1 MEQIP
6 DTLQQVIADFLL
18 FLPKLLSAMVIF
30 AATLYLA
37 NLISSIIRRM
47 MDRRRAEPGT
57 VLLVFL
63 LTRWGV
69 IILGI
74 IYALQQVEF
83 QLTAFLAGL
92 GIIGF
97 TIGFA
102 LQDISQNIIAGLLLL
117 IQRPFEIGD
126 LIKIDDYTGR
136 VRSIDL
142 RATELY
148 TQDGQNVLIPN
159 AKVFTTAIINYNRQA
174 TWRISLNIGVAYTSD
189 LEKVESVTLAAVQ
202 ALPDVMDDPPA
213 DLFFHTFND
222 YSIDFTIRY
231 WIDARVTNPFTATHP
246 AILAIQRAYTQSDIE
261 IPFPIQTEIQLR
273 QETQQEKTASQES
286 TSERRR

>member
-1 MEQIP
+1 MDQIP

-18 FLPKLLSAMVIF
+18 FLPKLLSALVIF
-30 AATLYLA
+30 ALTLYLA
-37 NLISSIIRRM
+37 NLISSLIRRLM
-47 MDRRRAEPGT
+47 ERRRSEPGT

-69 IILGI
+69 IILGM

-102 LQDISQNIIAGLLLL
+102 LQDISQNIVAGLLLL

-174 TWRISLNIGVAYTSD
+174 TWRISLNIGVAYNSQPVNGP
-189 LEKVESVTLAAVQ
+189 LHLWA
-202 ALPDVMDDPPA
+202 
-213 DLFFHTFND
+213 
-222 YSIDFTIRY
+222 
-231 WIDARVTNPFTATHP
+231 
-246 AILAIQRAYTQSDIE
+246 
-261 IPFPIQTEIQLR
+261 QLR
-273 QETQQEKTASQES
+273 LDLLSAC
-286 TSERRR
+286 